1 MKTVDPYISSEILQL
16 FDDTLRLAV
25 ARETCIISF
34 YPAVLRSGNNAP
46 EAVRQ
51 VFRSSIS
58 SGFRE

>member
-34 YPAVLRSGNNAP
+34 YPAVLRSGNRCSRGSKTG
-46 EAVRQ
+46 VQ
-51 VFRSSIS
+51 K
-58 SGFRE
+58 